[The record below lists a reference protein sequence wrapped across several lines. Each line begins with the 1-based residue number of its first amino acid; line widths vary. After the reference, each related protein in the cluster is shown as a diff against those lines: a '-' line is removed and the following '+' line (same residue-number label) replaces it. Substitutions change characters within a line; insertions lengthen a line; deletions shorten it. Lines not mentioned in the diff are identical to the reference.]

1 MTVFR
6 VVINDKVFLQ
16 MVFGSIYN
24 YLTGSAEE
32 QVATTVPVRS
42 VEPIDHD
49 WELIETDSEKSQNE
63 TAELKPKEPST
74 NASRVQ
80 RRKNTKKIN
89 ILVSSPNYNKFLKSE
104 TNIVTMGKVKS
115 SKKQRQTNKTVN
127 QPRSHKY
134 QHRNKF

>member
-1 MTVFR
+1 
-6 VVINDKVFLQ
+6 
-16 MVFGSIYN
+16 MVFGAIYN
-24 YLTGSAEE
+24 YLTGTAEE
-32 QVATTVPVRS
+32 EVATTTVPVRS

-104 TNIVTMGKVKS
+104 TNIATLGKVKS

>member
-1 MTVFR
+1 
-6 VVINDKVFLQ
+6 
-16 MVFGSIYN
+16 MVFGAIYN
-24 YLTGSAEE
+24 YLTGSTEE
-32 QVATTVPVRS
+32 EIATPTVPVRS

-104 TNIVTMGKVKS
+104 TNIATLGKVKS